1 MKRLTFLLFLV
12 LCTALGLQA
21 QDLTLPYIQDFSA
34 LSAGNML
41 SETGSPTAMASGTLP
56 GITSAHRAYQAGGAI
71 RLGDVAEMG
80 SFTTDP
86 INAVGVRFVEVQFD
100 AAAWIA
106 TTPSPAKLTLTYGSQ
121 SRTIDL
127 PAIGH
132 GWPITADDMLRYDI
146 FFIAQTVPTPLV
158 VSTTADSN
166 VEPRVFIDNIKIVGN
181 DGVTL
186 SKEFEKDVFPPNGWT
201 AKHIRGDREWE
212 RTTNTDYA
220 PIGTA
225 CANVR
230 YESPRHENWLI
241 TPKMYPIA
249 GDSLTFLVKSDY
261 VYPNSHTYLNIKV
274 STATNDT
281 ADFHDTPLTLGGMT
295 TITPDTFTTYWVRH
309 RVDLSPYADNEIYVA
324 FQVVDTNGLSVLLDD
339 IRGANVCV
347 SNCAIPDSINANNIT
362 INSADIS
369 WAEMGSATSWVVQY
383 STSPT
388 FEGAVQQT
396 VTGNRSLSLSGL
408 MWGTKYYVRI
418 KTDCKIGRAHV

>member
-12 LCTALGLQA
+12 LCAVIGLQA
-21 QDLTLPYIQDFSA
+21 QNLTLPYIQDFSA

-41 SETGSPTAMASGTLP
+41 SETGSPTAMVSGTLP

-121 SRTIDL
+121 SRIIDL

-181 DGVTL
+181 DGVPL
-186 SKEFEKDVFPPNGWT
+186 SEGFERDVFPPNGWT
-201 AKHIRGDREWE
+201 VKHIRGTSDWKRV
-212 RTTNTDYA
+212 TNDDYSTMGRA
-220 PIGTA
+220 SA
-225 CANVR
+225 FVQWAN
-230 YESPRHENWLI
+230 SGHENWLI

-249 GDSLTFLVKSDY
+249 GDSLTFSVKSDY
-261 VYPNSHTYLNIKV
+261 VYPNSHTYLKIKV

-281 ADFHDTPLTLGGMT
+281 ADFHDTPLTLSGMT
-295 TITPDTFTTYWVRH
+295 TQGRF
-309 RVDLSPYADNEIYVA
+309 VA
-324 FQVVDTNGLSVLLDD
+324 LCRQ
-339 IRGANVCV
+339 
-347 SNCAIPDSINANNIT
+347 
-362 INSADIS
+362 
-369 WAEMGSATSWVVQY
+369 
-383 STSPT
+383 
-388 FEGAVQQT
+388 
-396 VTGNRSLSLSGL
+396 
-408 MWGTKYYVRI
+408 
-418 KTDCKIGRAHV
+418 